1 MYVNSIQYKDAVFV
15 LDRRDYDLVGYLLL
29 DSANEVISRLD
40 LLCEY
45 RDIQLESYDLLP
57 ERFVNY
63 IRLRYRYVNILVTY
77 CDGWLLDE
85 SI

>member
-85 SI
+85 SV